1 MARRSKRTG
10 APGTERG
17 RSPSGVPGASADQ
30 GRWSSRRKMEAVLRL
45 LQGEDLDAVSRSLRV
60 STSRL
65 SQWRDEF
72 LAGGQSALLSRE
84 PDLRDARIKEL
95 CAKVGELTMENELL
109 FDKVD
114 RMEANLPPDL
124 RRPRR

>member
-1 MARRSKRTG
+1 
-10 APGTERG
+10 
-17 RSPSGVPGASADQ
+17 
-30 GRWSSRRKMEAVLRL
+30 MEAVLRL